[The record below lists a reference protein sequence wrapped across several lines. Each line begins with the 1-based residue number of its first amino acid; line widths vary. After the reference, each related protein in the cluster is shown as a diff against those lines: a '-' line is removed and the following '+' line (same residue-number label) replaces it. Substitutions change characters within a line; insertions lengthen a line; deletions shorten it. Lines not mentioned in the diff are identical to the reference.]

1 VPTLRQVPNQLL
13 YLFKAL
19 HDHFGFKSVFLRQHS
34 LDLCFKL
41 PEIGL
46 LRFEQNV
53 SAVDV
58 GAYVF
63 EAELL
68 KTGFERRHADHIF
81 PRRSRRVEEL
91 RILGLKSM
99 ISSLMTALGLR
110 ECVL

>member
-1 VPTLRQVPNQLL
+1 MTEEHDVEPIGLVAVPTLRQVPNQLL

-81 PRRSRRVEEL
+81 PADVHAAEKGYEY
-91 RILGLKSM
+91 
-99 ISSLMTALGLR
+99 
-110 ECVL
+110 